1 MIYMKN
7 RDKNFLK
14 KFFHPIFLTALL
26 LCGMGGTLQAQNAIK
41 KFSGNLDSTVSEMN
55 RLLESVS
62 KSYKKDADTLQLF
75 FAERWEQWSASQR
88 STFVELGNQ
97 MLKKKMKP
105 FPHFKAFVHTC
116 DLFWATQPSASQ
128 MKGFN
133 QSVQFFI
140 QNSANQFVNLMER
153 YAMIITEK
161 EINSFTSSVRWY
173 ARNSMD
179 FQFVF
184 DSVPKVRFPYLDLV
198 GTNDKDSV
206 VIHQTAGDYMPV
218 TQKFIGK
225 NGTVDWIRAGLAPNE
240 IYVELKTYQ
249 IVLKAPHIVI
259 ENVLYY
265 DFRYFE
271 KPQLG
276 QLEDKALSTPKE
288 EDEATYPRFTSYD
301 KDILIHGLYEDV
313 DYMGGVFV
321 RGNRFMGRGTPEH
334 LAKLVF
340 YKDGKEVMHARST
353 SILLKKTNIE
363 SSLCAVAVLVEE
375 DSIYHSAIQ
384 LRYNVPKKD
393 LWLIRGKDGSQR
405 MPFFNSYH
413 QLEMYEEAIH
423 WDMNTAALDFTS
435 LPGNMETQL
444 AVFESANFF
453 EEGRTDKYRGMS
465 EINPMY
471 TLYQFFRTNHVREGS
486 LNDIVDY
493 FNYSKDDVRSL
504 LFRFAEGGFVDYN
517 MLTDVISYRPKLG
530 NYLLNET
537 KKKDYDILQFRSE
550 VAGGKPNAT
559 LSFLNKDLTIM
570 GLDMIIISDTQ
581 IVTVFPIGKKITMQ
595 KNRDFLF
602 HGKVEAGL
610 FDFWVTNC
618 KFSYDHFNF
627 DFVVIDSMIFYVED
641 KSQMP
646 NLRGEYPL
654 KQVRSYVEDINGVL
668 YVDEPNNK
676 SGTLPMPK
684 YPYFE
689 SRQQGHVYYDHE
701 YVFNRA
707 YDRNRFYF
715 VVEPF
720 TITHLDDYNT
730 DSLLFNGYLYSDGI
744 FPDLH
749 KSLKVRPDFSLGFI
763 YDTESG
769 GLPAYNGTGN
779 FTGRI
784 DLSNRGLRCTG
795 SIDYLVSHGEG
806 KDMIFFLDS
815 ARALFDTYEITA
827 QSGGTEYPP
836 VKVRKADV
844 LWLPYHDE
852 MHLQNQQAPFKAFHE
867 ATLDGSLVVSSR
879 GVHAAGFMKY
889 RNAEMQ
895 SDDYQYLHHE
905 MKSEAMSFRLKD
917 TASENDYF
925 IQAHNHQGYIDF
937 NKPTGHFVSNTGM
950 EKVELPINQFY
961 TYSKEFD
968 WLIDEEKL
976 VFNYEDPYKEVD
988 IPSTPIKELYAM
1000 RSEGNEL
1007 VSMKPSQKGLQ
1018 FTATKAVYDMRH
1030 YEINADGVR
1039 FIEVAD
1045 AALFPKNGHVTILKD
1060 AAIQP
1065 LEDAKILANT
1075 ETQYHEIFKASARIA
1090 SSAWYRAYGSYY
1102 YVDEEEQKHELFLD
1116 SIWVSHEGLT
1126 RGRGEIAKEAD
1137 FSLNPHFGFYG
1148 KVNLF
1153 AENQLLTL
1161 RGGVNLYHGCDTTQ
1175 YSAIRFKGEI
1185 DPLNV
1190 AIPIDSSTHDMD
1202 NRRVSAAIASNSKT
1216 GKIFTAFA
1224 RAKNPINSPEYVSA
1238 RGLLVYDKEKDAFIV
1253 ASKERLEDE
1262 TAGGNIMT
1270 LDAQRCVSRGEGVL
1284 NLGTN
1289 FGRMVFTPVGEVT
1302 HYMLLD
1308 STAIGV
1314 AASLDFHF
1322 NEESMKILDNT
1333 IAAAG
1338 DLPVIEVVENTNY
1351 QNLLLHLLG
1360 ANEFHRIYP
1369 ELVQTGSL
1377 RRIPRALAVN
1387 FVFADLKFEWNEA
1400 TKAFVSKGDIGI
1412 AVCGKKE
1419 VGRYVPG
1426 LIEIQKK
1433 SNQSV
1438 LQIYLEIGEEW
1449 FFFRYYGTSMEGL
1462 SSNPDFN
1469 NAIKNADPK
1478 KRILTA
1484 SKGQPAYRYKL
1495 GSLGVKKKFLRLHDW
1510 EAQHPAEAEGE

>member
-1 MIYMKN
+1 MKN
-7 RDKNFLK
+7 SLKYICLFFFL
-14 KFFHPIFLTALL
+14 F
-26 LCGMGGTLQAQNAIK
+26 TLKAQAQSPVRV
-41 KFSGNLDSTVSEMN
+41 FSYNTDSTVAEMT

-62 KSYKKDADTLQLF
+62 KSYKKDADTLQLYF
-75 FAERWEQWSASQR
+75 SEQWDLWSSSQR
-88 STFVELGNQ
+88 STFIALGNQ
-97 MLKKKMKP
+97 MLKKRMKP
-105 FPHFKAFVHTC
+105 FPHFKAMIHTC
-116 DLFWATQPSASQ
+116 ATFWATQPNVTQ
-128 MKGFN
+128 MQNFEK
-133 QSVQFFI
+133 SVQFFI
-140 QNSANQFVNLMER
+140 QNSANKFVDLMER
-153 YAMIITEK
+153 YELIITEK
-161 EINSFTSSVRWY
+161 EINSFTSSVHWY
-173 ARNSMD
+173 ARNNMD

-184 DSVPKVRFPYLDLV
+184 DSIPKIRFPFLDLV
-198 GTNDKDSV
+198 GTNGKDSV
-206 VIHQTAGDYMPV
+206 IIHQTSGDYLPISQRFV
-218 TQKFIGK
+218 GK
-225 NGTVDWIRAGLAPNE
+225 SGVVDWVRAGLATNE
-240 IYVELKTYQ
+240 IYVEIQSYQ
-249 IVLKAPHIVI
+249 LVLKSPHIVI

-265 DFRYFE
+265 DFRYFD
-271 KPQLG
+271 KPQKG
-276 QLEDKALSTPKE
+276 QLEDKAITTPKSE
-288 EDEATYPRFTSYD
+288 EEATYPRFTSYD
-301 KDILIHGLYEDV
+301 KNILIKGLYPDV

-321 RGNRFMGRGTPEH
+321 RGNRFMGQGTPDN

-340 YKDGKEVMHARST
+340 YKEGKEVLRARST
-353 SILLKKTNIE
+353 SILLKKGQIE
-363 SSLCAVAVLVEE
+363 SSLCAVSLLVGE
-375 DSIYHSAIQ
+375 DSVYHSAIQ
-384 LRYNVPKKD
+384 LRYNVAKKD

-405 MPFFNSYH
+405 MPFFNTYH
-413 QLEMYEEAIH
+413 MLEMYEEAIH
-423 WDMNTAALDFTS
+423 WDMNTASLEFTT
-435 LPGNMETQL
+435 LPGNMETKL

-453 EEGRTDKYRGMS
+453 EEGRTEKFRGMS

-471 TLYQFFRTNHVREGS
+471 TLYQFFRTNHVREGT
-486 LNDIVDY
+486 LDEIVDY

-504 LFRFAEGGFVDYN
+504 MFRFAEGGFVDYN
-517 MLTDVISYRPKLG
+517 MLTDVISYRQKLG
-530 NYLLNET
+530 NYLLNEN

-550 VAGGKPNAT
+550 VAGGKPNAV
-559 LSFLNKDLTIM
+559 LSFLNNDLTIF
-570 GLDMIIISDTQ
+570 GLDMIIVSDSQ
-581 IVTVFPIGKKITMQ
+581 IVTVFPIGQKITMQ

-641 KSQMP
+641 KSLTP

-654 KQVRSYVEDINGVL
+654 KQVRSYVEDVNGVL

-676 SGTLPMPK
+676 SSTIPMPK

-701 YVFNRA
+701 YVFNKV

-784 DLSNRGLRCTG
+784 DLSNRGLRGTG
-795 SIDYLVSHGEG
+795 SVDYLFSHGEG

-815 ARALFDTYEITA
+815 MRAMFDTYVITA

-836 VKVRKADV
+836 LNVKNADV
-844 LWLPYHDE
+844 LWLPYQDVMRLE
-852 MHLQNQQAPFKAFHE
+852 NKKAPFIAYDE
-867 ATLDGSLVVSSR
+867 ATLDGVLTVSSR
-879 GVHAAGFMKY
+879 GVRAAGLMKY

-905 MKSEAMSFRLKD
+905 MQSNAMSFRLKD
-917 TASENDYF
+917 TSAEDAYF

-937 NKPTGHFVSNTGM
+937 NKPFGHFTSNTGT

-968 WLIDEEKL
+968 WLVNEEKL
-976 VFNYEDPYKEVD
+976 VFNYEDPYASVD
-988 IPSTPIKELYAM
+988 IPSTPIKELYTM
-1000 RSEGNEL
+1000 TSEGNEL
-1007 VSMKPSQKGLQ
+1007 VSMKGSQKGLQ
-1018 FTATKAVYDMRH
+1018 FTAIKATYDMH
-1030 YEINADGVR
+1030 KYEINAEGVR

-1045 AALFPKNGHVTILKD
+1045 AAIFPKNGLVTILKD
-1060 AAIQP
+1060 ADIQP
-1065 LEDAKILANT
+1065 LQDAKILANT
-1075 ETQYHEIFKASARIA
+1075 ETQFHEMFHVNARIA
-1090 SSAWYRAYGSYY
+1090 SKVWYRAEGNYY

-1116 SIWVSHEGLT
+1116 SIWVSHDGLT

-1148 KVNLF
+1148 KVNLY
-1153 AENQLLTL
+1153 AENELLTF
-1161 RGGVNLYHGCDTTQ
+1161 RGGINLYHGCDTTQ
-1175 YSAIRFKGEI
+1175 YSAIRYKGEI

-1190 AIPIDSSTHDMD
+1190 AIPIDSTTHDMN

-1238 RGLLVYDKEKDAFIV
+1238 MGVLVYDKEKDAFIV
-1253 ASKERLEDE
+1253 ASKERIEDE

-1284 NLGTN
+1284 NLGTK
-1289 FGRMVFTPVGEVT
+1289 FGRMSFIPVGQVT
-1302 HYMLLD
+1302 HYMLQD

-1322 NEESMKILDNT
+1322 NEESMKILSNT
-1333 IAAAG
+1333 IANAG
-1338 DLPVIEVVENTNY
+1338 DLPVIDVVENTNY
-1351 QNLLLHLLG
+1351 QNALLHLLG
-1360 ANEFHRIYP
+1360 ASEFHRTYP
-1369 ELVQTGSL
+1369 DLVRSGSF
-1377 RRIPRALAVN
+1377 RRLPKALSVS
-1387 FVFADLKFEWNEA
+1387 FVFSNLDFEWNQA
-1400 TKAFVSKGDIGI
+1400 TKAFVTKGDIGI

-1419 VGRYVPG
+1419 VDRVVPG
-1426 LIEIQKK
+1426 MIEIQKK
-1433 SNQSV
+1433 SNQSI
-1438 LQIYLEIGEEW
+1438 LQMYFEIGEEW

-1462 SSNPDFN
+1462 SSNADFN
-1469 NAIKNADPK
+1469 SAIKNTDAK
-1478 KRILTA
+1478 KRILVA
-1484 SKGQPAYRYKL
+1484 GKGLPAYRYKI
-1495 GSLGVKKKFLRLHDW
+1495 GSLGVKKKFLKLHNW
-1510 EAQHPAEAEGE
+1510 ELLHPAESESEEE